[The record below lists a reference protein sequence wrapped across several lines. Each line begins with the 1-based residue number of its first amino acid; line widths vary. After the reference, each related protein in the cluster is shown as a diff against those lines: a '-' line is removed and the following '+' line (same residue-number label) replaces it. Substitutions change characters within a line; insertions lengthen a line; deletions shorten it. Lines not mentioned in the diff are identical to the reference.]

1 MKLRHLV
8 LFTLC
13 TILVAACNFTLAED
27 VTPPPGYVPPTP
39 APTLVLIPPQTPN
52 VENGKAIFA
61 EKCAGCHGETGM
73 GDGPQGI
80 QLGVTVPAFGL
91 PEIARPAILADWYTV
106 VTRGRMDR
114 LMPPFASLT
123 DQERWDVVSYAM
135 TLHNTE
141 DQITQGKKIFE
152 ANCAN
157 CSTDF
162 FKDESKMSATSEVEL
177 ARIVKQGNDSV
188 PAFGANLSDDDLWAV
203 TAYLRSLSFNT
214 APELAQAP
222 TVTATPETAAVTEA
236 PAASPEGSVTPAAT
250 IEGTAAAETTPIG
263 TEQVTPTSE
272 ATTVAKAGFGAVTG
286 TVDNQ
291 SGKDL
296 PSPLTVTL
304 KGYEH
309 GADPN
314 AGPTEVFSQ
323 DAVVNADGTY
333 TFNNVEMPEN
343 RIFISEVKVDG
354 ISLQSGYAVAAANSS
369 SVTLPPITVYAM
381 TQDTS
386 ALVMDEVRLFLEY
399 SDKDIQVI
407 GVYSFRNPSDKTILV
422 PLKQD
427 TEIPFIKYPEGTTGQ
442 GYEALQDSQP
452 FMSTDQGIGIPPSD
466 KAYGLIAFTTIP
478 KTEKYDIAQPF
489 VLPVQN
495 LSVFLPEGTK
505 AESETLNEEGL
516 QTIQNFKFQVYTATN
531 VPAGATIKFSV
542 SGTPSETSS
551 DTTTPETTTNTTN
564 KNILL
569 GVGALGLAFIAAGAW
584 FYLKDRNRGE
594 AEEEESQS
602 EFETSD
608 DVLDAIVALD
618 DLHRAKKISDEA
630 YQKRRAELKEI
641 LKGMM

>member
-1 MKLRHLV
+1 MKLRHIV
-8 LFTLC
+8 LLALC
-13 TILVAACNFTLAED
+13 TIIIAACNFTLAED

-52 VENGKAIFA
+52 IENGKAIFA
-61 EKCAGCHGETGM
+61 EKCAACHGEKGM

-123 DQERWDVVSYAM
+123 DQQRWDVVAYAM
-135 TLHNTE
+135 TLHTTE
-141 DQITQGKKIFE
+141 DQVAQGRKVFE

-157 CSTDF
+157 CATDF
-162 FKDESKMSATSEVEL
+162 FEDESKMSATSEVEL
-177 ARIVKQGNDSV
+177 ARIIKQGNDSV
-188 PAFGANLSDDDLWAV
+188 PGFGTNLSDDDLWAV
-203 TAYLRSLSFNT
+203 TAYLRSLSFNA
-214 APELAQAP
+214 APALAAASAF
-222 TVTATPETAAVTEA
+222 TATPETSAITEA
-236 PAASPEGSVTPAAT
+236 PVASPSGSETPVVTS
-250 IEGTAAAETTPIG
+250 GTASAETTPVG
-263 TEQVTPTSE
+263 TEQVAATSE
-272 ATTVAKAGFGAVTG
+272 ATTVAKAGFGTVTG
-286 TVDNQ
+286 KVDNQ
-291 SGKDL
+291 TGKDL
-296 PSPLTVTL
+296 PSALTVTL

-323 DAVVNADGTY
+323 DGVVNPDGTF
-333 TFNNVEMPEN
+333 TFNNVEMPEK
-343 RIFISEVKVDG
+343 RIFIAEVKVEG
-354 ISLQSGYAVAAANSS
+354 ISLQSGYGVVDASS
-369 SVTLPPITVYAM
+369 PSSLTLPPITVYGM
-381 TQDTS
+381 TEDTS
-386 ALVMDEVRLFLEY
+386 ALVMDEVRIFLEY
-399 SDKDIQVI
+399 GDKDVQVI

-427 TEIPFIKYPEGTTGQ
+427 TEIPFIKYPDGTTGQ

-452 FMSTDQGIGIPPSD
+452 FTSTDKGIGIPPSD
-466 KAYGLIAFTTIP
+466 KAYGLIAFTSVP
-478 KTEKYDIAQPF
+478 KSEKFDLSQPF

-505 AESETLNEEGL
+505 AQSTSLNEEGL

-531 VPAGATIKFSV
+531 VPAGATIKFTV
-542 SGTPSETSS
+542 SGTPSESSTST
-551 DTTTPETTTNTTN
+551 TTTPETTTNSN

-584 FYLKDRNRGE
+584 FYLRDRNRGE
-594 AEEEESQS
+594 VEEEDVQN
-602 EFETSD
+602 EFASSD

-630 YQKRRAELKEI
+630 YQKRRAELKDI

>member
-1 MKLRHLV
+1 MKLRHIV
-8 LFTLC
+8 LFALG
-13 TILVAACNFTLAED
+13 TILIAACNFTLAED
-27 VTPPPGYVPPTP
+27 VTPPPGYVSPTP

-61 EKCAGCHGETGM
+61 EKCAGCHGQTGM

-91 PEIARPAILADWYTV
+91 PEIARPGILSDWYTV

-123 DQERWDVVSYAM
+123 DQERWDVVAYAM
-135 TLHNTE
+135 TLHTTA
-141 DQITQGKKIFE
+141 DQIAKGKQIFE
-152 ANCAN
+152 TDCAN

-177 ARIVKQGNDSV
+177 ARIVKQGNESV

-214 APELAQAP
+214 APEVAQAP
-222 TVTATPETAAVTEA
+222 TLIATPETAAVTEA
-236 PAASPEGSVTPAAT
+236 PVASPEGSVTAAAT
-250 IEGTAAAETTPIG
+250 IEGTPSAETTPVG
-263 TEQVTPTSE
+263 TEQVAATSE
-272 ATTVAKAGFGAVTG
+272 ATTVAKAGVGTITG
-286 TVDNQ
+286 TIDNQ

-304 KGYEH
+304 KSYEH

-314 AGPTEVFSQ
+314 AGPTELSSQ
-323 DAVVNADGTY
+323 DAVVNPDGTY

-343 RIFISEVKVDG
+343 RIFIAEVKVDG
-354 ISLQSGYAVAAANSS
+354 VSLQSGYAVAAANSS
-369 SVTLPPITVYAM
+369 SVTMPPITVHAM

-386 ALVMDEVRLFLEY
+386 TLVMDEVRLFLEY

-427 TEIPFIKYPEGTTGQ
+427 TEIPFIKYHEGTTGQ

-466 KAYGLIAFTTIP
+466 KAYGLIAFTSIP
-478 KTEKYDIAQPF
+478 KTEKYDISQPF
-489 VLPVQN
+489 VLPVQS
-495 LSVFLPEGTK
+495 LTVFLPEGTK
-505 AESETLNEEGL
+505 AESASLNEEGL
-516 QTIQNFKFQVYTATN
+516 QTIQNFKFQVYTAAN
-531 VPAGATIKFSV
+531 VPAGSTIKFSV
-542 SGTPSETSS
+542 SGTPSESS
-551 DTTTPETTTNTTN
+551 SSTATTPDTTTNNN
-564 KNILL
+564 KNILF
-569 GVGALGLAFIAAGAW
+569 GVGALGLAFVAAGAW
-584 FYLKDRNRGE
+584 LYLRDRKRDE
-594 AEEEESQS
+594 TVEEEAQN
-602 EFETSD
+602 EFASSD